1 MNKQLE
7 IYKTLEG
14 EVVFDIDKEQETIW
28 ATQEQI
34 AQIFGVTRRNIND
47 HIRNIY
53 ETGELDKKRT
63 WKKNFQVRQEGK
75 RQVQREIDMYNL
87 DAIISVGYRVNSRKA
102 TDFRIWATK
111 VLKQYVVGGIAVN
124 ERRLKE
130 LSAKKLENVEKMMGV
145 VRRLIDRQELNAG
158 EANGVLEILSRY
170 AGSFKV
176 LKEFDDGKI
185 VFSKSDRV
193 RKKLTGSDY
202 EKFVIDLKNS
212 LNEGD
217 EFGVGDYEK
226 LAEKV
231 VGKNV
236 TEQAANLLYYV
247 VKEKPFED
255 GNKRIGALLFVVF
268 LTANDYLLAKTGE
281 VKISD
286 KALTALV
293 LLIAESEPNE
303 KDLILALV
311 CKLLEN

>member
-1 MNKQLE
+1 MNRQLE

-14 EVVFDIDKEQETIW
+14 EVIFDIDREQETIW
-28 ATQEQI
+28 ATQAQI
-34 AQIFGVTRRNIND
+34 AKLFGVNQPAIAKHLKNIFD
-47 HIRNIY
+47 S
-53 ETGELDKKRT
+53 GELERERVYSKMEYTASD
-63 WKKNFQVRQEGK
+63 GK
-75 RQVQREIDMYNL
+75 TYKVNSYNL

-130 LSAKKLENVEKMMGV
+130 LSAEKLKNVEKMMGV
-145 VRRLIDRQELNAG
+145 VRRLIDRQELDVG

-193 RKKLTGSDY
+193 RKKLTGTDY
-202 EKFVIDLKNS
+202 EKFVMDLKNS

-217 EFGVGDYEK
+217 EFGAGDYDR
-226 LAEKV
+226 LAEQV

-236 TEQAANLLYYV
+236 TEQAANLLYYI
-247 VKEKPFED
+247 VKEKPFKD

-293 LLIAESEPNE
+293 LLIAESEPSE

-311 CKLLEN
+311 CKLLEDK

>member
-1 MNKQLE
+1 MNRQLE

-14 EVVFDIDKEQETIW
+14 EVIFDIDREQETIW
-28 ATQEQI
+28 ATQAQI
-34 AQIFGVTRRNIND
+34 AKLFGVNQPAIAKHLKNIFD
-47 HIRNIY
+47 S
-53 ETGELDKKRT
+53 GELERERVYSKMEYTASD
-63 WKKNFQVRQEGK
+63 GK
-75 RQVQREIDMYNL
+75 TYKVNSYNL

-130 LSAKKLENVEKMMGV
+130 LSAEKLKNVEKMMGV
-145 VRRLIDRQELNAG
+145 VRRLIDRQELDVG

-193 RKKLTGSDY
+193 RKKLTGTDY
-202 EKFVIDLKNS
+202 EHFVSDRKNS

-217 EFGVGDYEK
+217 EFGAGDYDR
-226 LAEKV
+226 LAEQV

-236 TEQAANLLYYV
+236 TEQAANLLYYI
-247 VKEKPFED
+247 VKEKPFKD

-293 LLIAESEPNE
+293 LLIAESEPSE

-311 CKLLEN
+311 CKLLEDK

>member
-1 MNKQLE
+1 MNRQLE

-14 EVVFDIDKEQETIW
+14 EVIFDIDREQETIW
-28 ATQEQI
+28 ATQAQI
-34 AQIFGVTRRNIND
+34 AKLFGVNQPAIAKHLKNIFD
-47 HIRNIY
+47 S
-53 ETGELDKKRT
+53 GELERERVYYKMEYTASD
-63 WKKNFQVRQEGK
+63 GK
-75 RQVQREIDMYNL
+75 TYKVNSYNL

-130 LSAKKLENVEKMMGV
+130 LSAEKLKNVEKMMGV
-145 VRRLIDRQELNAG
+145 VRRLIDRQELDVG

-193 RKKLTGSDY
+193 RKKLTGTDY
-202 EKFVIDLKNS
+202 EKFVMDLKNS

-217 EFGVGDYEK
+217 EFGAGDYDR
-226 LAEKV
+226 LAEQV

-236 TEQAANLLYYV
+236 TEQAANLLYYI
-247 VKEKPFED
+247 VKEKPFKD

-293 LLIAESEPNE
+293 LLIAESEPSE

-311 CKLLEN
+311 CKLLEDK